1 MSAIESAFVDL
12 LDYLGNYIIP
22 PACLTA
28 VGECTAVF
36 AIACIIMSLFFRKGK
51 ADGVRTFS
59 RILSVITLIFSVVL
73 IVSFLGLAVLLFVGA
88 GASGGNYHLVQPF
101 YNMYYAFIAETIC
114 FGLPPEMLELST
126 MAVIGITLAFYAV
139 MFILPSVLGF
149 ISFSVVR
156 GAVRK
161 SNEAKAKRQET
172 VQASE
177 QPERQYTR
185 YPINNTDNVA
195 EPLPIQPVPV
205 MEQPVPEPVEE
216 SAQPAPEPVE
226 EPVQPVPEPVAEPVQ
241 PVPEPVAE
249 PVQPV
254 PERIAEP
261 VQPIPEPVAEPVQH
275 IPEPIAEPVQ
285 PIPEPV
291 EEPVQPIPEP
301 VAEPAQPIPE
311 PVEEPAQP
319 IPEPVEE
326 PAQPIPEPVAEPVQ
340 PAPEPVAEPAQPVP
354 EPVAEPVQ
362 PEPFVPLFCMKCGTP
377 LNGNDFCHNCG
388 LKAGVAPD
396 SFCTSCG
403 AKLQPGSAFCTRCG
417 KKL

>member
-101 YNMYYAFIAETIC
+101 YNLYYAFIAETIC

-139 MFILPSVLGF
+139 MFVLPSVLGF

-172 VQASE
+172 VQAPE

-185 YPINNTDNVA
+185 YPINSTDNAA
-195 EPLPIQPVPV
+195 EPLPVPV
-205 MEQPVPEPVEE
+205 MEQPVAEPVQPVSEPVAE
-216 SAQPAPEPVE
+216 PVQPALEPVE
-226 EPVQPVPEPVAEPVQ
+226 EPVQPAHEPVSEPVQPAPELIEEPVQPAPEPVAEPVQ
-241 PVPEPVAE
+241 PASEPVEE
-249 PVQPV
+249 PVQP
-254 PERIAEP
+254 A
-261 VQPIPEPVAEPVQH
+261 
-275 IPEPIAEPVQ
+275 PEPIAEPVQ
-285 PIPEPV
+285 P
-291 EEPVQPIPEP
+291 
-301 VAEPAQPIPE
+301 AS
-311 PVEEPAQP
+311 
-319 IPEPVEE
+319 
-326 PAQPIPEPVAEPVQ
+326 EPVAEPVQ
-340 PAPEPVAEPAQPVP
+340 PAPEPVEDPVQPAP
-354 EPVAEPVQ
+354 EPVAEFVQ
-362 PEPFVPLFCMKCGTP
+362 PTAFVPLFCMKCGTP

-403 AKLQPGSAFCTRCG
+403 AKIQPGSAFCTRCG

>member
-12 LDYLGNYIIP
+12 LNYLGNYILP

-126 MAVIGITLAFYAV
+126 MAVIGITLAFYAA

-161 SNEAKAKRQET
+161 SNEVKAKQQEI
-172 VQASE
+172 VQAPE

-185 YPINNTDNVA
+185 YPINSMDNVA
-195 EPLPIQPVPV
+195 EPLPVPV
-205 MEQPVPEPVEE
+205 TEQPAPEPVEE
-216 SAQPAPEPVE
+216 SAQPAPEPVAEPVQPAPETVE
-226 EPVQPVPEPVAEPVQ
+226 EPVQPAPEPVAEPVQ
-241 PVPEPVAE
+241 PA
-249 PVQPV
+249 
-254 PERIAEP
+254 
-261 VQPIPEPVAEPVQH
+261 
-275 IPEPIAEPVQ
+275 
-285 PIPEPV
+285 PEPV
-291 EEPVQPIPEP
+291 EEPVQP
-301 VAEPAQPIPE
+301 APE
-311 PVEEPAQP
+311 PVEEPVQP
-319 IPEPVEE
+319 
-326 PAQPIPEPVAEPVQ
+326 APEPVAEPVQ
-340 PAPEPVAEPAQPVP
+340 PAPEPVAEPVQPIPEPIEEPVQHAP
-354 EPVAEPVQ
+354 EPVEEPVQPIPEPVVKPAQ

-403 AKLQPGSAFCTRCG
+403 AKIQPGSAFCTRCG